1 MPAYEERE
9 GDQKIMRWLMF
20 CFMAMLG
27 VAQVKSVPLFTIE
40 KSSNKNLVQYEA
52 HLGPGGHFAPKEPV
66 TAYWIMENGRRQELN
81 FIERSKA
88 YGFTLKQDGRDS
100 FRLWV
105 VSHPE
110 KEIHVFLEGATAK
123 AEAVIEGREALVE
136 KIFVQQ
142 RANPLMIAFPAFAEM
157 IGLDKRTGE
166 RIMEKVTRS
175 GD

>member
-1 MPAYEERE
+1 
-9 GDQKIMRWLMF
+9 MRWLIF
-20 CFMAMLG
+20 WFMAMLG

-52 HLGPGGHFAPKEPV
+52 HLTPDGHFDPKQPV
-66 TAYWIMENGRRQELN
+66 TAYWIMASENGRRQELN

-88 YGFTLKQDGRDS
+88 YGFTLKADGADS

-110 KEIHVFLEGATAK
+110 KEIHVFLDGTTVR

-142 RANPLMIAFPAFAEM
+142 RANPLMIAFPAFAQM

-166 RIMEKVTRS
+166 RIIEKVTRS

>member
-1 MPAYEERE
+1 
-9 GDQKIMRWLMF
+9 MRWAIF
-20 CFMAMLG
+20 WFMAMLG

-52 HLGPGGHFAPKEPV
+52 HLTPDGHFDSKQPV
-66 TAYWIMENGRRQELN
+66 IAYWIMENGRRQELN

-88 YGFTLKQDGRDS
+88 YGFKLTQDGADS

-123 AEAVIEGREALVE
+123 AEAVISGKAALVE